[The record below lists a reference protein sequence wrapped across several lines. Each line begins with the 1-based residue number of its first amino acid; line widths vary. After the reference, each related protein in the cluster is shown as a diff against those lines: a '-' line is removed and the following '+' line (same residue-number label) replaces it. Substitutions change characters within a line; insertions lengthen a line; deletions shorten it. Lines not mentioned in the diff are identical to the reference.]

1 MRNHH
6 TEQLQGGNGKI
17 NSEKVS
23 GQLSSIQL
31 VSPYIINNG
40 NGGRIASGQGVCSV

>member
-17 NSEKVS
+17 KSEKVS
-23 GQLSSIQL
+23 GQSSLIQL
-31 VSPYIINNG
+31 VSPYIISPWATAANHKAD
-40 NGGRIASGQGVCSV
+40 R